1 MSQELKSKLY
11 NVAEENKE
19 REKKE
24 FDEGIERYKSLL
36 IKVSKVRPFDM
47 MPQAEGPEFY
57 NVKQMIKDLNVL
69 ERASL
74 LKSELKETFRS
85 EYRQYDLTL
94 EGAQLVEKLL
104 KET

>member
-1 MSQELKSKLY
+1 MSEELKSKLFK
-11 NVAEENKE
+11 VAEEDRA
-19 REKKE
+19 REVKE
-24 FDEGIERYKSLL
+24 FEEGIDRYRSLL

-57 NVKQMIKDLNVL
+57 NVKQMMQDLNVL
-69 ERASL
+69 ERANL

-94 EGAQLVEKLL
+94 EGAQLVEKLS

>member
-11 NVAEENKE
+11 KVAEEDKE
-19 REKKE
+19 HEEKE

-57 NVKQMIKDLNVL
+57 NVKQMMQDLNVL
-69 ERASL
+69 ERANL

-85 EYRQYDLTL
+85 EYRQYDLTV

-104 KET
+104 KES